1 MPTYEFKCQAC
12 KNQFTTTSTVK
23 ELEEG
28 KITCPACGASDV
40 RQLATA
46 FTSKTSRKS

>member
-12 KNQFTTTSTVK
+12 ENQFSTTATVR
-23 ELEEG
+23 ELEDG
-28 KITCPACGASDV
+28 RIACPACGSFDV
-40 RQLATA
+40 RQIMTP